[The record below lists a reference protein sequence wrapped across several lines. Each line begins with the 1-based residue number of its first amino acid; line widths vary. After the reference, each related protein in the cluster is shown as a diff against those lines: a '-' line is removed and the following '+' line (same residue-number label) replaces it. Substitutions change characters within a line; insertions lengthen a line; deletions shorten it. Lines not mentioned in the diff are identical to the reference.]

1 MNMIEMGKNP
11 TGWNS
16 AWFTSTTAAVW
27 KIIEVGDDH
36 SSGCSPSSPDP
47 GLRIKF
53 PAMTTTIWRG
63 GRKKGGLSF

>member
-1 MNMIEMGKNP
+1 MNMIEMKNP
-11 TGWNS
+11 TCWNS

-53 PAMTTTIWRG
+53 PANDNNHMER
-63 GRKKGGLSF
+63 RKEKRWVKF